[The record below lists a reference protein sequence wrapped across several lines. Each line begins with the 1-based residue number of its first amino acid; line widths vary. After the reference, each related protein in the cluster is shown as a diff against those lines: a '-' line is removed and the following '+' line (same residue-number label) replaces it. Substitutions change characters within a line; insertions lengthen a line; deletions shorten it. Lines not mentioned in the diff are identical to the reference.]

1 MNPAS
6 NSLRDPDSKTQ
17 EFSLNPAEVF
27 EHPAGISTGYVLQ
40 SPYEAQRIQT
50 VKVKAGGTCSA
61 WDLAR
66 SWFLTPLPSTMAND
80 VTFEQ

>member
-50 VKVKAGGTCSA
+50 VKVKVGGRHVFRLGPCEVLVFDA
-61 WDLAR
+61 LAV
-66 SWFLTPLPSTMAND
+66 ND
-80 VTFEQ
+80 GE